1 MWFARQ
7 WNHSFEGLVALA
19 LKADLVLFV
28 SFVHFGACNN
38 GCGPKRAKKAGVVKL
53 SRASQQLAHSQSAV
67 QSNSMA
73 SYPDYSPT
81 MGKLTPICG
90 ACCIMCSCNFTS
102 PECVGFYVE
111 DNCLCCYGQRMCC
124 KMSSESFYTCIW
136 CRSNCANGSC
146 GQCVQVST
154 VPLPIRLCP
163 TINNTT
169 VQLSILLLG
178 HSVRA
183 ADWTEEP
190 AHPQCAGS
198 DGQHPTS
205 CDVMAVR

>member
-1 MWFARQ
+1 MQ
-7 WNHSFEGLVALA
+7 
-19 LKADLVLFV
+19 
-28 SFVHFGACNN
+28 N
-38 GCGPKRAKKAGVVKL
+38 GCGVQKGQKRQASL
-53 SRASQQLAHSQSAV
+53 SCHAHLNSSRSRSSHSPNQQFSF
-67 QSNSMA
+67 SMA

-154 VPLPIRLCP
+154 VLLLIRLLSNDQQHHSP
-163 TINNTT
+163 TVN
-169 VQLSILLLG
+169 S
-178 HSVRA
+178 A
-183 ADWTEEP
+183 AWTFGARYRLDRRTRSSSMCWE
-190 AHPQCAGS
+190 
-198 DGQHPTS
+198 
-205 CDVMAVR
+205 